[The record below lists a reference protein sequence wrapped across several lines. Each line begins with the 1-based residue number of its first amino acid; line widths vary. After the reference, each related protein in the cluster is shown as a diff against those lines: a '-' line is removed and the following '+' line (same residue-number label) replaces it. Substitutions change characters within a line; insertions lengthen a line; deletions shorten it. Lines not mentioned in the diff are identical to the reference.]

1 MVCTS
6 LNDAL
11 FKKNPTQWKTTPH
24 FFIIH
29 GSDIK
34 SLSVIPFLLFSGEMC
49 YLAAMTGSLLSVTE
63 RKKRGKDI
71 KQRLLL
77 LHK

>member
-1 MVCTS
+1 MAKQHLIFYYTWFRHKI
-6 LNDAL
+6 
-11 FKKNPTQWKTTPH
+11 FKRYT
-24 FFIIH
+24 
-29 GSDIK
+29 
-34 SLSVIPFLLFSGEMC
+34 VLLFSGEMC